1 MLWLCRAAEILYSLV
16 AGYSERH
23 YAKLD
28 QWYKDVMQLRQNS
41 AELQHHD
48 AITGT
53 AQQSVVV
60 SYLEMWALIM
70 CFLTFYFLFTSDVMK
85 LVKIRIRR
93 MWILAFRIRRMQMRI
108 EEFILSVGT

>member
-1 MLWLCRAAEILYSLV
+1 V

-60 SYLEMWALIM
+60 SYLEM
-70 CFLTFYFLFTSDVMK
+70 
-85 LVKIRIRR
+85 
-93 MWILAFRIRRMQMRI
+93 
-108 EEFILSVGT
+108 